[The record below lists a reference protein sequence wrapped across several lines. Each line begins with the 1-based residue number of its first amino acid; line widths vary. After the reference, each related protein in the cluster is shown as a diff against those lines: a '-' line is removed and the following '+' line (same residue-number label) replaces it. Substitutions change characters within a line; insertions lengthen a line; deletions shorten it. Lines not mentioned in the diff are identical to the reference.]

1 MYFIYFS
8 FLNVRVPVT
17 FLSTTVVEMTSWS
30 PVNLLTVFMGPHAL
44 PFVIMTKTPSSMKS
58 SLSTSVPSKSE
69 KMIFEFFENR
79 ISQIKTKILK
89 PNSLLCLLFSPILNS
104 SLPLITLVEKS
115 TLKVLSSG
123 NEKVTVVVRLTAIFR
138 FAQPRPSKLE

>member
-17 FLSTTVVEMTSWS
+17 FFSTTVVEMTSWS

-69 KMIFEFFENR
+69 KMVFEFFENR
-79 ISQIKTKILK
+79 ISQMKTKI
-89 PNSLLCLLFSPILNS
+89 
-104 SLPLITLVEKS
+104 
-115 TLKVLSSG
+115 
-123 NEKVTVVVRLTAIFR
+123 
-138 FAQPRPSKLE
+138 